1 MSDQLTKAFK
11 ELLNQERFASQSEI
25 VEALKNQGFMI
36 IYDTVFDLLYQIKK
50 HGQFVSLE
58 NAKNI
63 IHQLQVQGYKGLE
76 DINEKKTWHI
86 LKIVETP

>member
-1 MSDQLTKAFK
+1 MKVLAKIT
-11 ELLNQERFASQSEI
+11 EI
-25 VEALKNQGFMI
+25 ISYGDKNMIDVIQALKNQGFMI
-36 IYDTVFDLLYQIKK
+36 IDDTVFDLLYQIKK

>member
-1 MSDQLTKAFK
+1 MKVLAKIA
-11 ELLNQERFASQSEI
+11 EI
-25 VEALKNQGFMI
+25 KSYGDKNMIDVIQALKNQGFMI
-36 IYDTVFDLLYQIKK
+36 IDDTVFDLLYQIKK
-50 HGQFVSLE
+50 HGQCVSLE

-63 IHQLQVQGYKGLE
+63 IHKIQVQGYKGLE

>member
-1 MSDQLTKAFK
+1 MKVLAKIT
-11 ELLNQERFASQSEI
+11 EI
-25 VEALKNQGFMI
+25 KSYGDKNMIDVIQALKNQGFMI
-36 IYDTVFDLLYQIKK
+36 IDDTVFDLLYQIKK
-50 HGQFVSLE
+50 NGQFVSLE

>member
-1 MSDQLTKAFK
+1 
-11 ELLNQERFASQSEI
+11 
-25 VEALKNQGFMI
+25 MI
-36 IYDTVFDLLYQIKK
+36 IDDTVFDLLYQIKK

>member
-1 MSDQLTKAFK
+1 MKVLAQIA
-11 ELLNQERFASQSEI
+11 EI
-25 VEALKNQGFMI
+25 KSYGDKNMIDVIQALKNQGFMI
-36 IYDTVFDLLYQIKK
+36 IDDTVFDLLYQIKK
-50 HGQFVSLE
+50 HGQLVSLE

-86 LKIVETP
+86 LKKVEMP

>member
-1 MSDQLTKAFK
+1 MSA
-11 ELLNQERFASQSEI
+11 
-25 VEALKNQGFMI
+25 
-36 IYDTVFDLLYQIKK
+36 
-50 HGQFVSLE
+50 LE

-86 LKIVETP
+86 LKKVEMP

>member
-36 IYDTVFDLLYQIKK
+36 IDDTVFDLLYQIKK

>member
-1 MSDQLTKAFK
+1 MKVLAKIA
-11 ELLNQERFASQSEI
+11 EI
-25 VEALKNQGFMI
+25 KSYGDKNMIDVIQALKNQGFMI
-36 IYDTVFDLLYQIKK
+36 IDDTVFDLLYQIKK
-50 HGQFVSLE
+50 HEQFVSLE

>member
-1 MSDQLTKAFK
+1 MKVLAKIA
-11 ELLNQERFASQSEI
+11 EI
-25 VEALKNQGFMI
+25 KSYGDKNMIDVIQALKNQGFMI
-36 IYDTVFDLLYQIKK
+36 IDDTVFDLLYQIKK
-50 HGQFVSLE
+50 YGQFVSLE